1 MRRFRTILIAV
12 VAILAIVALGLMV
25 AQDQETLRVR
35 SAHTADDPRF
45 VQYVAALAG
54 GSFTRGDT
62 YRVLTNGDEVFPA
75 MLDTITRARRRIS
88 FESYNYSTG
97 QVATDFTRELAAAA
111 RRGVEVRVLI
121 DAIGASDMS
130 DEDKQTLE
138 SAGCRVVA
146 YNPTRWY
153 SLETVNYRT
162 HRKILVVDEEIGFLG
177 GVGLDDQWLGHAQDK
192 DHWRDTHVMLTGP
205 GVRELEAGFYENWI
219 EAGHEGSRCSI
230 PPRRRPGARSRWLC
244 GARRRPGRAA

>member
-1 MRRFRTILIAV
+1 MRRSRTILIAV

-25 AQDQETLRVR
+25 AQDQETRRVR

-45 VQYVAALAG
+45 VQYIAALAG

-75 MLDTITRARRRIS
+75 MLDAITRARRRIS
-88 FESYNYSTG
+88 FESDNYSTG

-153 SLETVNYRT
+153 SLENVNPETRRAAIERQDGGL
-162 HRKILVVDEEIGFLG
+162 HRALVSAVDRCTTLTSSTTATG
-177 GVGLDDQWLGHAQDK
+177 DSAQD
-192 DHWRDTHVMLTGP
+192 TITPQSAAVG
-205 GVRELEAGFYENWI
+205 
-219 EAGHEGSRCSI
+219 
-230 PPRRRPGARSRWLC
+230 
-244 GARRRPGRAA
+244 GRV